1 MSHILQ
7 AVNFLN
13 FLLKKKLVRKR
24 MAKAIFGDMCV
35 CKYNMSSVVISM
47 QKVWKTEIYK
57 RQNKK
62 SGELVIIKPTKTKK

>member
-1 MSHILQ
+1 
-7 AVNFLN
+7 
-13 FLLKKKLVRKR
+13 

-47 QKVWKTEIYK
+47 QKVWKTEIHK